1 MTDRPRGELT
11 SEEENIL
18 GIERQTPEQEAEA
31 EKIAAEKREVR
42 KRFLVGL
49 MNNELFRE
57 FLIEQLLGFNTF
69 GNPFG
74 VSPTGF
80 PDREATQFQMGMKAA
95 GWHLWELFDGIAPEL
110 SSLMR
115 REAMEQKPKL

>member
-1 MTDRPRGELT
+1 MTDRPRGELS

-18 GIERQTPEQEAEA
+18 GIERLSPEQEAEQERLA
-31 EKIAAEKREVR
+31 EEKRDLR
-42 KRFLVGL
+42 RRFLVAQ
-49 MNNELFRE
+49 MNNPMFRE
-57 FLIEQLLGFNTF
+57 WLMEQLLGFNTF

-80 PDREATQFQMGMKAA
+80 PDHEATQFQMGMKAA
-95 GWHLWELFDGIAPEL
+95 GWHLWEVFDAAAPEMA
-110 SSLMR
+110 SLMR